1 MDRALELCIY
11 YLCIVQSVVF
21 LLVEYFYWWSIST
34 GVVFL
39 LVEYFYWW
47 SISTGGGR
55 RLQDEFNRVKLKGW
69 EVGGLQAL
77 IGTTH
82 FILSKQECDSCHN
95 WAVCVSS
102 NTISA

>member
-1 MDRALELCIY
+1 MRAVYGQSIRAV
-11 YLCIVQSVVF
+11 YLLSLQRTKC
-21 LLVEYFYWWSIST
+21 SIFT

-39 LVEYFYWW
+39 LVV
-47 SISTGGGR
+47 
-55 RLQDEFNRVKLKGW
+55 QDELNRVKLKGW

-82 FILSKQECDSCHN
+82 FILSKEECDSCHN